1 MLYVNQTLYIC
12 ILMLMSS
19 PPLLGNSY
27 LHLFRSYINF
37 YIHLITL
44 NLISY
49 KTDIYT

>member
-1 MLYVNQTLYIC
+1 MYINVNEFTPFAWL
-12 ILMLMSS
+12 S
-19 PPLLGNSY
+19 GNSY